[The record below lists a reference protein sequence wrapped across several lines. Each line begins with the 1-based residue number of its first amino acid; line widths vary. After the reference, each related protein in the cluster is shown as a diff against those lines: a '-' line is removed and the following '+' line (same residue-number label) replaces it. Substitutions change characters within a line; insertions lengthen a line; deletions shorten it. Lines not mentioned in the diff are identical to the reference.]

1 MPFFRSLDQTAPA
14 YPDDIPWPIDGLAY
28 VVAFMG
34 PFCGGIVAGATTR
47 TWLGALVGLIVG
59 ATTTLLHAWLSDRFI
74 DRWVATFQVPPNRT
88 KLRVCINILAFSWAI
103 GLCAFSMLATWA
115 ILIRVDILPAP

>member
-14 YPDDIPWPIDGLAY
+14 YPDDIPWPIDGLVY

-47 TWLGALVGLIVG
+47 TWSGALVGLIVG

-74 DRWVATFQVPPNRT
+74 DRWVAKFHVTLNRPR
-88 KLRVCINILAFSWAI
+88 LRVCINIVAFSWAI

-115 ILIRVDILPAP
+115 ILFRVDIFPAR